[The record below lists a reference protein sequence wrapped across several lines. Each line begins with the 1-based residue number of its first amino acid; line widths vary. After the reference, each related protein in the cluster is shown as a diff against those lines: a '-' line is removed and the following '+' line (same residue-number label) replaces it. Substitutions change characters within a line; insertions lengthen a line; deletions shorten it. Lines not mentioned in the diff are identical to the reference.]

1 MDVKGAAMNR
11 WLITGASSGFGRLL
25 AERVAGNGDQVIAV
39 ARREDRL
46 KELAASYDSVTP
58 LVADLTAPDVEQKL
72 ASAIDAGGGLDIL
85 VNNAGYGLF
94 SPVEQ
99 TPDSEARAVFDT
111 NVFAPLAVLRASLP
125 SLRKS
130 RGRILQLSS
139 MLGEVAW
146 LGSGVYSA
154 SKAAIELAMEGL
166 ALELAPLGVRVTIVA
181 PGIMATDFAAT
192 SRRVQP
198 DETYAP
204 TVGLFF
210 RDFAAQPR
218 EAFGE
223 PSSVVEA
230 ILTAATADEPPLRV
244 VVGTDAVKGIR
255 AKLNSRLSELER
267 WGFAS
272 K

>member
-1 MDVKGAAMNR
+1 MKK

-25 AERVAGNGDQVIAV
+25 AERVASDGDHVIAV
-39 ARREDRL
+39 ARRDDQLR
-46 KELAASYDSVTP
+46 ELAANHESVTP
-58 LVADLTAPDVEQKL
+58 LAVDLTAPDLEQRL
-72 ASAIDAGGGLDIL
+72 GTAIDAAGGVDIL

-94 SPVEQ
+94 SAVEQ

-111 NVFAPLAVLRASLP
+111 NLFAPLAVLRAALP
-125 SLRKS
+125 SLRQN
-130 RGRILQLSS
+130 RGRVLQLSS

-166 ALELAPLGVRVTIVA
+166 ALELAPIGVRVTIVV
-181 PGIMATDFAAT
+181 PGIFATDFAAT
-192 SRRVQP
+192 SHRVQP
-198 DETYAP
+198 DEIYAP
-204 TVGLFF
+204 TVGVFF

-230 ILTAATADEPPLRV
+230 ILTVVAADKPPLRV
-244 VVGTDAVKGIR
+244 AVGTDAVHDIR
-255 AKLNSRLSELER
+255 ASLTSRLSELER
-267 WGFAS
+267 WGLVPQ
-272 K
+272 